1 MDKKK
6 ANTNVK
12 TTMDFFKQK
21 RAKENK
27 NKAISKLESDIS
39 AKASVTTKSE
49 LSSTNQGIYKQDISE
64 LDLYLKNMK
73 DLLTNFSE
81 TRQNQLLYNKD
92 FDKRINTIKENIE
105 KDTKDSMATNRMN
118 SLNINYLLKE
128 YKCNDKET
136 LLSDIAYE
144 NLTLK
149 LIFEKLDDLFFL
161 INLRLL
167 DFESKFSKNYKK
179 SSSQIMNIKYF
190 CKEISNN
197 DNLKLDS
204 TNLKY
209 QQSFNMEEM
218 EGLDKGLLPLSHAN
232 TKNIEDKDKMKES
245 MGKTITETQKT
256 KSNMGTTKRS
266 MDGPSINYE
275 LKEIP
280 VDIVSDISTKINEM
294 KKFGDFLNFDY
305 DQDDFFRDI
314 FERIRELFYVYNKN
328 MFDPIVDLINTKFQ
342 VKSDLSNKVKIV
354 LKNEVNDCYENVM
367 LMRKILEDNHEE
379 NKAKI
384 NELNNDKK
392 VLENKYKELEVKFN
406 KQKKTLDEIGNR
418 DYSNYYK
425 EMKES
430 NDTYLKEFEKLEKKR
445 NEKLREQYESELAK
459 NKDLKK
465 EVKDCK
471 SEIFALKM
479 KLDNLSS
486 IKDKSGDDYVQAL
499 QEQFEDAAQSFR
511 DEISSAIDEYNQK
524 NGELQRKCNELENE
538 NKHLKGI
545 QAAIIK
551 KFDKM
556 ESLFGK

>member
-6 ANTNVK
+6 ANSNVK

-27 NKAISKLESDIS
+27 DKVISKLESDIS
-39 AKASVTTKSE
+39 AKASVTTKSDF
-49 LSSTNQGIYKQDISE
+49 SATNQSIFKQDITE
-64 LDLYLKNMK
+64 LDSYLKNMK

-81 TRQNQLLYNKD
+81 TRKNKSLYDKD

-105 KDTKDSMATNRMN
+105 KDTKESMATNRMN

-149 LIFEKLDDLFFL
+149 LILEKLDDLFFL

-179 SSSQIMNIKYF
+179 SLSQIMNIKYL
-190 CKEISNN
+190 CKEISSNE
-197 DNLKLDS
+197 NLKLDLN
-204 TNLKY
+204 NLKY
-209 QQSFNMEEM
+209 QQSFNMEDM

-245 MGKTITETQKT
+245 MGKTITETQNT

-275 LKEIP
+275 LKDIP

-314 FERIRELFYVYNKN
+314 FEKIRELFYVYNKN
-328 MFDPIVDLINTKFQ
+328 VFDPIVDLINTKFQ

-379 NKAKI
+379 NKSKI

-392 VLENKYKELEVKFN
+392 ILENKYKELETKFN
-406 KQKKTLDEIGNR
+406 KQKKSLDEIGNR

-425 EMKES
+425 QMKES
-430 NDTYLKEFEKLEKKR
+430 NDAYLKEFEKLEKKR
-445 NEKLREQYESELAK
+445 NDKLHEQYENELAK

-465 EVKDCK
+465 EVKECR
-471 SEIFALKM
+471 SEIFTLKM
-479 KLDNLSS
+479 KLDNLTS
-486 IKDKSGDDYVQAL
+486 IKDKSGDDYVKAL
-499 QEQFEDAAQSFR
+499 QEQFEDAAQSFQ
-511 DEISSAIDEYNQK
+511 DEISSTIDEYNQK
-524 NGELQRKCNELENE
+524 NGELQRKCTELENE

>member
-6 ANTNVK
+6 ANTDVK
-12 TTMDFFKQK
+12 ATMDYFKQK
-21 RAKENK
+21 RSKENK
-27 NKAISKLESDIS
+27 GKQISKLESDIS
-39 AKASVTTKSE
+39 AKASVTTKSDFCA
-49 LSSTNQGIYKQDISE
+49 TNQTIFKQDITE
-64 LDLYLKNMK
+64 LDSYLKNMK

-81 TRQNQLLYNKD
+81 TRKNQSLYDKD

-105 KDTKDSMATNRMN
+105 KDTKESMATNRMN
-118 SLNINYLLKE
+118 SLNINFLLKE

-136 LLSDIAYE
+136 LLSDIAFE

-149 LIFEKLDDLFFL
+149 LILEKLDDLFFL

-179 SSSQIMNIKYF
+179 SLSQIMNIKYL
-190 CKEISNN
+190 CKEISSNE
-197 DNLKLDS
+197 NLKLES
-204 TNLKY
+204 NNAKY
-209 QQSFNMEEM
+209 QQTFNMEEM

-232 TKNIEDKDKMKES
+232 TKNMKES

-256 KSNMGTTKRS
+256 TSNMGTTKRS

-314 FERIRELFYVYNKN
+314 FEKIRELFYVYNKN
-328 MFDPIVDLINTKFQ
+328 VFDPIVDLINTKFQ

-379 NKAKI
+379 NKSKI

-392 VLENKYKELEVKFN
+392 VLENKYKDLEVKFN
-406 KQKKTLDEIGNR
+406 KQKKLLDDIGNR

-425 EMKES
+425 QMKES
-430 NDTYLKEFEKLEKKR
+430 NDAYLKEFEKLEKKR
-445 NEKLREQYESELAK
+445 NEKLHEQYENELTK
-459 NKDLKK
+459 NRDLKK
-465 EVKDCK
+465 EVKECR

-479 KLDNLSS
+479 KLDNLSY
-486 IKDKSGDDYVQAL
+486 IKDKSGDDYVNAL

-511 DEISSAIDEYNQK
+511 DEISSTIDEYNQK

>member
-167 DFESKFSKNYKK
+167 DFESKFSKSYKK

-197 DNLKLDS
+197 DNLKLDAS
-204 TNLKY
+204 NLKY

-218 EGLDKGLLPLSHAN
+218 EGLDKGLLPLSYAN
-232 TKNIEDKDKMKES
+232 TKNIEDKDKMNES

-280 VDIVSDISTKINEM
+280 VDVVSDISTKINEM

>member
-12 TTMDFFKQK
+12 ATMDYFKQK
-21 RAKENK
+21 RSKENK
-27 NKAISKLESDIS
+27 GKQISKLESDIS
-39 AKASVTTKSE
+39 AKASVTTKSDFCA
-49 LSSTNQGIYKQDISE
+49 TNQTIFKQDITE
-64 LDLYLKNMK
+64 LDSYLKNMK

-81 TRQNQLLYNKD
+81 TRKNQSLYDKD

-105 KDTKDSMATNRMN
+105 KDTKESMATNRMN

-136 LLSDIAYE
+136 LLSDIAFE

-149 LIFEKLDDLFFL
+149 LILEKLDDLFFL

-179 SSSQIMNIKYF
+179 SLSQIMNIKYL
-190 CKEISNN
+190 CKEISSNE
-197 DNLKLDS
+197 NLKLES
-204 TNLKY
+204 NNAKY
-209 QQSFNMEEM
+209 QQTFNMEEM

-232 TKNIEDKDKMKES
+232 TKNMKES

-256 KSNMGTTKRS
+256 TSNMGTTKRS

-314 FERIRELFYVYNKN
+314 FEKIRELFYVYNKN
-328 MFDPIVDLINTKFQ
+328 VFDPIVDLINTKFQ

-379 NKAKI
+379 NKSKI

-392 VLENKYKELEVKFN
+392 VLENKYKDLEVKFN
-406 KQKKTLDEIGNR
+406 KQKKLLDDIGNR

-425 EMKES
+425 QMKES
-430 NDTYLKEFEKLEKKR
+430 NDAYLKEFEKLEKKR
-445 NEKLREQYESELAK
+445 NEKLHEQYENELTK
-459 NKDLKK
+459 NRDLKK
-465 EVKDCK
+465 EVKECR

-486 IKDKSGDDYVQAL
+486 IKDKSGDDYVKAL
-499 QEQFEDAAQSFR
+499 QEQFEDAAQSFQ
-511 DEISSAIDEYNQK
+511 DEISSTIDEYNQK

>member
-6 ANTNVK
+6 ANSNVK

-27 NKAISKLESDIS
+27 DKVISKLESDIS
-39 AKASVTTKSE
+39 AKASVTTKSDF
-49 LSSTNQGIYKQDISE
+49 SATNQSIFKQDITE
-64 LDLYLKNMK
+64 LDSYLKNMK

-81 TRQNQLLYNKD
+81 TRKNKSLYDKD
-92 FDKRINTIKENIE
+92 FDKRINTIKENIK
-105 KDTKDSMATNRMN
+105 KDTKESMATNRMN

-149 LIFEKLDDLFFL
+149 LILEKLDDLFFL

-179 SSSQIMNIKYF
+179 SLSQIMNIKYL
-190 CKEISNN
+190 CKEISSNE
-197 DNLKLDS
+197 NLKLDLN
-204 TNLKY
+204 NLKY
-209 QQSFNMEEM
+209 QQSFNMEDM

-245 MGKTITETQKT
+245 MGKTITETQNT

-275 LKEIP
+275 LKDIP

-314 FERIRELFYVYNKN
+314 FEKIRELFYVYNKN
-328 MFDPIVDLINTKFQ
+328 VFDPIVDLINTKFQ

-379 NKAKI
+379 NKSKI

-392 VLENKYKELEVKFN
+392 ILENKYKELETKFN
-406 KQKKTLDEIGNR
+406 KQKKSLDEIGNR

-425 EMKES
+425 QMKES
-430 NDTYLKEFEKLEKKR
+430 NDAYLKEFEKLEKKR
-445 NEKLREQYESELAK
+445 NDKLHEQYENELAK

-465 EVKDCK
+465 EVKECR
-471 SEIFALKM
+471 SEIFTLKM
-479 KLDNLSS
+479 KLDNLTS
-486 IKDKSGDDYVQAL
+486 IKDKSGDDYVKAL
-499 QEQFEDAAQSFR
+499 QEQFEDAAQSFQ
-511 DEISSAIDEYNQK
+511 DEISSTIDEYNQK
-524 NGELQRKCNELENE
+524 NGELQRKCTELENE

>member
-1 MDKKK
+1 
-6 ANTNVK
+6 
-12 TTMDFFKQK
+12 
-21 RAKENK
+21 
-27 NKAISKLESDIS
+27 
-39 AKASVTTKSE
+39 
-49 LSSTNQGIYKQDISE
+49 
-64 LDLYLKNMK
+64 
-73 DLLTNFSE
+73 
-81 TRQNQLLYNKD
+81 
-92 FDKRINTIKENIE
+92 
-105 KDTKDSMATNRMN
+105 
-118 SLNINYLLKE
+118 
-128 YKCNDKET
+128 
-136 LLSDIAYE
+136 
-144 NLTLK
+144 
-149 LIFEKLDDLFFL
+149 
-161 INLRLL
+161 
-167 DFESKFSKNYKK
+167 
-179 SSSQIMNIKYF
+179 
-190 CKEISNN
+190 
-197 DNLKLDS
+197 
-204 TNLKY
+204 
-209 QQSFNMEEM
+209 MEEM

-232 TKNIEDKDKMKES
+232 TKNMKES

-256 KSNMGTTKRS
+256 TSNMGTTKRS

-314 FERIRELFYVYNKN
+314 FEKIRELFYVYNKN
-328 MFDPIVDLINTKFQ
+328 VFDPIVDLINTKFQ

-379 NKAKI
+379 NKSKI

-406 KQKKTLDEIGNR
+406 KQKKLLDDIGNR

-425 EMKES
+425 QMKES
-430 NDTYLKEFEKLEKKR
+430 NDAYLKEFEKIEKKR
-445 NEKLREQYESELAK
+445 NEKLHEQYENELTK
-459 NKDLKK
+459 NRDLKK
-465 EVKDCK
+465 EVKECR

-486 IKDKSGDDYVQAL
+486 IKDKSGDDYVKAL
-499 QEQFEDAAQSFR
+499 QEQFEDAAQSFQ
-511 DEISSAIDEYNQK
+511 DEISSTIDEYNQK

>member
-6 ANTNVK
+6 ANSNVK

-27 NKAISKLESDIS
+27 GKQISKLESDIS
-39 AKASVTTKSE
+39 AKASVTTKSDFCA
-49 LSSTNQGIYKQDISE
+49 TNQTIFKQDITE
-64 LDLYLKNMK
+64 LDSYLKNMK

-81 TRQNQLLYNKD
+81 TRKNQSLYDKD

-105 KDTKDSMATNRMN
+105 KDTKESMATNRMN

-136 LLSDIAYE
+136 LLSDIAFE

-149 LIFEKLDDLFFL
+149 LILEKLDDLFFL

-179 SSSQIMNIKYF
+179 SLSQIMNIKYL
-190 CKEISNN
+190 CKEISSNE
-197 DNLKLDS
+197 NLKLES
-204 TNLKY
+204 NNAKY
-209 QQSFNMEEM
+209 QQTFNMEEM

-232 TKNIEDKDKMKES
+232 TKNMKES

-256 KSNMGTTKRS
+256 TSNMGTTKRS

-314 FERIRELFYVYNKN
+314 FEKIRELFYVYNKN
-328 MFDPIVDLINTKFQ
+328 VFDPIVDLINTKFQ

-379 NKAKI
+379 NKSKI

-392 VLENKYKELEVKFN
+392 ILDNKYKELEVKFN
-406 KQKKTLDEIGNR
+406 KQKKLLDEIGNR

-430 NDTYLKEFEKLEKKR
+430 NNAYLKEFEKLEKKR
-445 NEKLREQYESELAK
+445 NEKLHEQYENELAK

-465 EVKDCK
+465 EVKECR
-471 SEIFALKM
+471 SEIFALKT
-479 KLDNLSS
+479 KLDNLSY
-486 IKDKSGDDYVQAL
+486 IKDKSGDDYVKAL
-499 QEQFEDAAQSFR
+499 QEQFEDAAQSFQ
-511 DEISSAIDEYNQK
+511 DEISSTIDEYNQK

-545 QAAIIK
+545 QVAIIK

>member
-6 ANTNVK
+6 ANSNVK

-27 NKAISKLESDIS
+27 DKVISKLESDIS
-39 AKASVTTKSE
+39 AKASVTTKSDF
-49 LSSTNQGIYKQDISE
+49 SATNQSIFKQDITE
-64 LDLYLKNMK
+64 LDSYLKNMK

-81 TRQNQLLYNKD
+81 TRKNKSLYDKD

-105 KDTKDSMATNRMN
+105 KDTKESMATNRMN

-149 LIFEKLDDLFFL
+149 LILEKLDDLFFL

-179 SSSQIMNIKYF
+179 SLSQIMNIKYL
-190 CKEISNN
+190 CKEISSNE
-197 DNLKLDS
+197 NLKLDLN
-204 TNLKY
+204 NLKY
-209 QQSFNMEEM
+209 QQSFNMEDM

-245 MGKTITETQKT
+245 MGKTITETQNT

-275 LKEIP
+275 LKDIP

-314 FERIRELFYVYNKN
+314 FEKIRELFYVYNKN
-328 MFDPIVDLINTKFQ
+328 VFDPIVDLINTKFQ

-379 NKAKI
+379 NKSKI

-392 VLENKYKELEVKFN
+392 ILENKYKELETKFN
-406 KQKKTLDEIGNR
+406 KQKKSLDEIGNR

-425 EMKES
+425 QMKES
-430 NDTYLKEFEKLEKKR
+430 NDAYLKEFEKLEKKR
-445 NEKLREQYESELAK
+445 NDKLHEQYENELAK

-465 EVKDCK
+465 EVKECR
-471 SEIFALKM
+471 SEIFTLKM
-479 KLDNLSS
+479 KLDNLTS
-486 IKDKSGDDYVQAL
+486 IKDKSGDDYVKAH
-499 QEQFEDAAQSFR
+499 QEQFEDAAQSFQ
-511 DEISSAIDEYNQK
+511 DEISSTIDEYNQK
-524 NGELQRKCNELENE
+524 NGELQRKCTELENE

>member
-1 MDKKK
+1 MDY
-6 ANTNVK
+6 
-12 TTMDFFKQK
+12 FKQK
-21 RAKENK
+21 RSKENK
-27 NKAISKLESDIS
+27 GKQISKLESDIS
-39 AKASVTTKSE
+39 AKASVTTKSDI
-49 LSSTNQGIYKQDISE
+49 SGTNQSIFKQDITEIDS
-64 LDLYLKNMK
+64 YLKNMK

-81 TRQNQLLYNKD
+81 TRKNQSLYDKD

-105 KDTKDSMATNRMN
+105 KDTKESMATNRMN
-118 SLNINYLLKE
+118 SLNINFLLKE

-136 LLSDIAYE
+136 LLSDIAFE

-149 LIFEKLDDLFFL
+149 LILEKLDDLFFL

-179 SSSQIMNIKYF
+179 SLSQIMNIKYL
-190 CKEISNN
+190 CKEISSNE
-197 DNLKLDS
+197 NLKLES
-204 TNLKY
+204 NNAKY
-209 QQSFNMEEM
+209 QQTFNMEEM

-232 TKNIEDKDKMKES
+232 TKNMKES

-256 KSNMGTTKRS
+256 TSNMGTTKRS

-314 FERIRELFYVYNKN
+314 FEKIRELFYVYNKN
-328 MFDPIVDLINTKFQ
+328 VFDPIVDLINTKFQ

-379 NKAKI
+379 NKSKI

-392 VLENKYKELEVKFN
+392 VLENKYKDLEVKFN
-406 KQKKTLDEIGNR
+406 KQKKLLDDIGNR

-425 EMKES
+425 QMKES
-430 NDTYLKEFEKLEKKR
+430 NDAYLKEFEKLEKKR
-445 NEKLREQYESELAK
+445 NEKLHEQYENELTK
-459 NKDLKK
+459 NRDLKK
-465 EVKDCK
+465 EVKECR

-479 KLDNLSS
+479 KLDNLSY
-486 IKDKSGDDYVQAL
+486 IKDKSGDDYVKAL
-499 QEQFEDAAQSFR
+499 QEQFEDAAQSFQ
-511 DEISSAIDEYNQK
+511 DEISSTIDEYNQK

>member
-6 ANTNVK
+6 ANSNVK

-27 NKAISKLESDIS
+27 DKVISKLESDIS
-39 AKASVTTKSE
+39 AKASVTTKSDF
-49 LSSTNQGIYKQDISE
+49 SATNQSIFKQDITE
-64 LDLYLKNMK
+64 LDSYLKNMK

-81 TRQNQLLYNKD
+81 TRKNKSLYDKD
-92 FDKRINTIKENIE
+92 FDKRINTIKENIK
-105 KDTKDSMATNRMN
+105 KDTKESMATNRMN

-149 LIFEKLDDLFFL
+149 LILEKLDDLFFL

-179 SSSQIMNIKYF
+179 SLSQIMNIKYL
-190 CKEISNN
+190 CKEISSNE
-197 DNLKLDS
+197 NLKLDLN
-204 TNLKY
+204 NLKY
-209 QQSFNMEEM
+209 QQSFNMEDM

-245 MGKTITETQKT
+245 MGKTITETQNT

-275 LKEIP
+275 LKDIP
-280 VDIVSDISTKINEM
+280 VYIVSDISTKINEM

-314 FERIRELFYVYNKN
+314 FEKIRELFYVYNKN
-328 MFDPIVDLINTKFQ
+328 VFDPIVDLINTKFQ

-379 NKAKI
+379 NKSKI

-392 VLENKYKELEVKFN
+392 ILENKYKELETKFN
-406 KQKKTLDEIGNR
+406 KQKKSLDEIGNR

-425 EMKES
+425 QMKES
-430 NDTYLKEFEKLEKKR
+430 NDAYLKEFEKLEKKR
-445 NEKLREQYESELAK
+445 NDKLHEQYENELAK

-465 EVKDCK
+465 EVKECR
-471 SEIFALKM
+471 SEIFTLKM
-479 KLDNLSS
+479 KLDNLTS
-486 IKDKSGDDYVQAL
+486 IKDKSGDDYVKAL
-499 QEQFEDAAQSFR
+499 QEQFEDAAQSFQ
-511 DEISSAIDEYNQK
+511 DEISSTIDEYNQK
-524 NGELQRKCNELENE
+524 NGELQRKCTELENE

>member
-6 ANTNVK
+6 ANSNVK

-27 NKAISKLESDIS
+27 GKQISKLESDIS
-39 AKASVTTKSE
+39 AKASVTTKSDFCA
-49 LSSTNQGIYKQDISE
+49 TNQTIFKQDITE
-64 LDLYLKNMK
+64 LDSYLKNMK

-81 TRQNQLLYNKD
+81 TRKNQSLYDKD

-105 KDTKDSMATNRMN
+105 KDTKESMATNRMN
-118 SLNINYLLKE
+118 SLNINFLLKE

-136 LLSDIAYE
+136 LLSDIAFE

-149 LIFEKLDDLFFL
+149 LILEKLDDLFFL

-179 SSSQIMNIKYF
+179 SLSQIMNIKYL
-190 CKEISNN
+190 CKEISSNE
-197 DNLKLDS
+197 NLKLES
-204 TNLKY
+204 NNAKY
-209 QQSFNMEEM
+209 QQTFNMEEM
-218 EGLDKGLLPLSHAN
+218 EGLDKGLLPLSHSN
-232 TKNIEDKDKMKES
+232 TKNMKES

-256 KSNMGTTKRS
+256 TSNMGTTKRS

-314 FERIRELFYVYNKN
+314 FEKIRELFYVYNKN
-328 MFDPIVDLINTKFQ
+328 VFDPIVDLINTKFQ

-379 NKAKI
+379 NKSKI

-392 VLENKYKELEVKFN
+392 VLENKYKDLEVKFN
-406 KQKKTLDEIGNR
+406 KQKKLLDDIGNR

-425 EMKES
+425 QMKES
-430 NDTYLKEFEKLEKKR
+430 NDAYLKEFEKLEKKR
-445 NEKLREQYESELAK
+445 NEKLHEQYENELTK
-459 NKDLKK
+459 NRDLKK
-465 EVKDCK
+465 EVKECR

-486 IKDKSGDDYVQAL
+486 IKDKSGDDYVKAL
-499 QEQFEDAAQSFR
+499 QEQFEDAAQSFQ
-511 DEISSAIDEYNQK
+511 DEISSTIDEYNQK

>member
-167 DFESKFSKNYKK
+167 DFESKFSKSYKK

-204 TNLKY
+204 SNLKY

-479 KLDNLSS
+479 KLDNLNS

>member
-6 ANTNVK
+6 ANSNVK

-27 NKAISKLESDIS
+27 DKVISKLESDIS
-39 AKASVTTKSE
+39 AKASVTTKSDF
-49 LSSTNQGIYKQDISE
+49 SATNQSIFKQDITE
-64 LDLYLKNMK
+64 LDSYLKNMK

-81 TRQNQLLYNKD
+81 TRKNKSLYEKD

-105 KDTKDSMATNRMN
+105 KDTKESMATNRMN

-149 LIFEKLDDLFFL
+149 LILEKLDDLFFL

-179 SSSQIMNIKYF
+179 SLSQIMNIKYL
-190 CKEISNN
+190 CKEISSNE
-197 DNLKLDS
+197 NLKLDLN
-204 TNLKY
+204 NLKY
-209 QQSFNMEEM
+209 QQSFNMEDM

-245 MGKTITETQKT
+245 MGKTITETQNT

-275 LKEIP
+275 LKDIP

-314 FERIRELFYVYNKN
+314 FEKIRELFYVYNKN
-328 MFDPIVDLINTKFQ
+328 VFDPIVDLINTKFQ

-379 NKAKI
+379 NKSKI

-392 VLENKYKELEVKFN
+392 ILENKYKELETKFN
-406 KQKKTLDEIGNR
+406 KQKKSLDEIGNR

-425 EMKES
+425 QMKES
-430 NDTYLKEFEKLEKKR
+430 NDAYLKEFEKLEKKR
-445 NEKLREQYESELAK
+445 NDKLHEQYENELAK

-465 EVKDCK
+465 EVKECR
-471 SEIFALKM
+471 SEIFTLKM
-479 KLDNLSS
+479 KLDNLTS
-486 IKDKSGDDYVQAL
+486 IKDKSGDDYVKAL
-499 QEQFEDAAQSFR
+499 QEQFEDAAQSFQ
-511 DEISSAIDEYNQK
+511 DEISSTIDEYNQK
-524 NGELQRKCNELENE
+524 NGELQRKCTELENE

>member
-12 TTMDFFKQK
+12 ATMDYFKQK
-21 RAKENK
+21 RSKENK
-27 NKAISKLESDIS
+27 GKQISKLESDIS
-39 AKASVTTKSE
+39 AKASVTTKSDFCA
-49 LSSTNQGIYKQDISE
+49 TNQTIFKQDITE
-64 LDLYLKNMK
+64 LDSYLKNMK

-81 TRQNQLLYNKD
+81 TRKNQSLYDKD

-105 KDTKDSMATNRMN
+105 KDTKESMATNRMN

-136 LLSDIAYE
+136 LLSDIAFE

-149 LIFEKLDDLFFL
+149 LILEKLDDLFFL

-167 DFESKFSKNYKK
+167 DYESKFSKNYKK
-179 SSSQIMNIKYF
+179 GLSQIMNIKYL
-190 CKEISNN
+190 CKEISSNE
-197 DNLKLDS
+197 NLKLDS
-204 TNLKY
+204 NNAKF

-232 TKNIEDKDKMKES
+232 TKNIEGKDSMKES

-314 FERIRELFYVYNKN
+314 FEKIRELFYVYNKN
-328 MFDPIVDLINTKFQ
+328 IFDPIVDLINTKFQ

-379 NKAKI
+379 NKSKI

-392 VLENKYKELEVKFN
+392 ILDNKYKELEVKFN
-406 KQKKTLDEIGNR
+406 KQKKLLDEIGNR

-425 EMKES
+425 EMKQS
-430 NDTYLKEFEKLEKKR
+430 NDAYLKEFEKLEKKR
-445 NEKLREQYESELAK
+445 NEKLHEQYENELAK

-465 EVKDCK
+465 EVKECR

-479 KLDNLSS
+479 KLDNLSY
-486 IKDKSGDDYVQAL
+486 IKDKSGDDYVKAL

-511 DEISSAIDEYNQK
+511 DEISSTIDEYNQK

>member
-6 ANTNVK
+6 ANSNVK

-27 NKAISKLESDIS
+27 GKQISKLESDIS
-39 AKASVTTKSE
+39 AKASVTTKSDFCA
-49 LSSTNQGIYKQDISE
+49 TNQTIFKQDITE
-64 LDLYLKNMK
+64 LDSYLKNMK

-81 TRQNQLLYNKD
+81 TRKNQSLYDKD

-105 KDTKDSMATNRMN
+105 KDTKESMATNRMN
-118 SLNINYLLKE
+118 SLNINFLLKE

-136 LLSDIAYE
+136 LLSDIAFE

-149 LIFEKLDDLFFL
+149 LILEKLDDLFFL

-179 SSSQIMNIKYF
+179 SLSQIMNIKYL
-190 CKEISNN
+190 CKEISSNE
-197 DNLKLDS
+197 NLKLES
-204 TNLKY
+204 NNAKY
-209 QQSFNMEEM
+209 QQTFNMEEM

-232 TKNIEDKDKMKES
+232 TKNMKES

-256 KSNMGTTKRS
+256 TSNMGTTKRS

-314 FERIRELFYVYNKN
+314 FEKIRELFYVYNKN
-328 MFDPIVDLINTKFQ
+328 VFDPIVDLINTKFQ

-379 NKAKI
+379 NKSKI

-392 VLENKYKELEVKFN
+392 VLENKYKDLEVKFN
-406 KQKKTLDEIGNR
+406 KQKKLLDDIGNR

-425 EMKES
+425 QMKES
-430 NDTYLKEFEKLEKKR
+430 NDAYLKEFEKIEKKR
-445 NEKLREQYESELAK
+445 NEKLHEQYENELTK
-459 NKDLKK
+459 NRDLKK
-465 EVKDCK
+465 EVKECR

-486 IKDKSGDDYVQAL
+486 IKDKSGDDYVNAL

-511 DEISSAIDEYNQK
+511 DEISSTIDEYNQK

>member
-167 DFESKFSKNYKK
+167 DFESKFSKSYKK

-197 DNLKLDS
+197 DNLKLDAS
-204 TNLKY
+204 NLKY

-218 EGLDKGLLPLSHAN
+218 EGLDKGLLPLSHSN

-479 KLDNLSS
+479 KLDNLNS

>member
-6 ANTNVK
+6 ANSNVK

-27 NKAISKLESDIS
+27 GKQISKLESDIS
-39 AKASVTTKSE
+39 AKASVTTKSDF
-49 LSSTNQGIYKQDISE
+49 SATNQSIFKQDITEIDS
-64 LDLYLKNMK
+64 YLKNMK

-81 TRQNQLLYNKD
+81 TRKNQSLYDKD

-105 KDTKDSMATNRMN
+105 KDTKESMATNRMN
-118 SLNINYLLKE
+118 SLNINFLLKE

-136 LLSDIAYE
+136 LLSDIAFE

-149 LIFEKLDDLFFL
+149 LILEKLDDLFFL

-179 SSSQIMNIKYF
+179 SLSQIMNIKYL
-190 CKEISNN
+190 CKEISSNE
-197 DNLKLDS
+197 NLKLES
-204 TNLKY
+204 NNAKY
-209 QQSFNMEEM
+209 QQTFNMEEM

-232 TKNIEDKDKMKES
+232 TKNMKES

-256 KSNMGTTKRS
+256 TSNMGTTKRS

-314 FERIRELFYVYNKN
+314 FEKIRELFYVYNKN
-328 MFDPIVDLINTKFQ
+328 VFDPIVDLINTKFQ

-379 NKAKI
+379 NKSKI

-392 VLENKYKELEVKFN
+392 VLENKYKDLEVKFN
-406 KQKKTLDEIGNR
+406 KQKKLLDDIGNR

-425 EMKES
+425 QMKES
-430 NDTYLKEFEKLEKKR
+430 NDAYLKEFEKLERKR
-445 NEKLREQYESELAK
+445 NEKLHEQYENELTK
-459 NKDLKK
+459 NRDLKK
-465 EVKDCK
+465 EVKECR

-486 IKDKSGDDYVQAL
+486 IKDKSGDDYVKAL
-499 QEQFEDAAQSFR
+499 QEQFEDAAQSFQ
-511 DEISSAIDEYNQK
+511 DEISSTIDEYNQK

>member
-6 ANTNVK
+6 ANSNVK
-12 TTMDFFKQK
+12 QTMDFFKQK
-21 RAKENK
+21 RAKDNK
-27 NKAISKLESDIS
+27 DKQISKLESDIS
-39 AKASVTTKSE
+39 AKASATTKSDF
-49 LSSTNQGIYKQDISE
+49 SATNQTIYKQDITE
-64 LDLYLKNMK
+64 LDSYLKNMK
-73 DLLTNFSE
+73 DLLTNFTE
-81 TRQNQLLYNKD
+81 TRKNQSLYDKD

-105 KDTKDSMATNRMN
+105 KDTKESMATNRMN

-136 LLSDIAYE
+136 LLSDIAFE

-149 LIFEKLDDLFFL
+149 LILEKLDDLFFL

-179 SSSQIMNIKYF
+179 SLSQIMNIKYL
-190 CKEISNN
+190 CKEISSNE
-197 DNLKLDS
+197 NLKLES
-204 TNLKY
+204 NNAKY
-209 QQSFNMEEM
+209 QQTFNMEEM

-232 TKNIEDKDKMKES
+232 TKNMKES

-256 KSNMGTTKRS
+256 TSNMGTTKRS

-314 FERIRELFYVYNKN
+314 FEKIRELFYVYNKN
-328 MFDPIVDLINTKFQ
+328 VFDPIVDLINTKFQ

-379 NKAKI
+379 NKSKI

-392 VLENKYKELEVKFN
+392 VLENKYKDLEVKFN
-406 KQKKTLDEIGNR
+406 KQKKLLDDIGNR

-425 EMKES
+425 QMKES
-430 NDTYLKEFEKLEKKR
+430 NDAYLKEFEKLEKKR
-445 NEKLREQYESELAK
+445 NEKLHEQYENELTK
-459 NKDLKK
+459 NRDLKK
-465 EVKDCK
+465 EVKECR

-486 IKDKSGDDYVQAL
+486 IKDKSGDDYVKAL
-499 QEQFEDAAQSFR
+499 QEQFEDAAQSFQ
-511 DEISSAIDEYNQK
+511 DEISSTIDEYNQK

>member
-1 MDKKK
+1 
-6 ANTNVK
+6 
-12 TTMDFFKQK
+12 MDFFKQK

-27 NKAISKLESDIS
+27 GKQISKLESDIS
-39 AKASVTTKSE
+39 AKASVTTKSDFCA
-49 LSSTNQGIYKQDISE
+49 TNQTIFKQDITE
-64 LDLYLKNMK
+64 LDSYLKNMK

-81 TRQNQLLYNKD
+81 TRKNQSLYDKD

-105 KDTKDSMATNRMN
+105 KDTKESMATNRMN
-118 SLNINYLLKE
+118 SLNINFLLKE

-149 LIFEKLDDLFFL
+149 LILEKLDDLFFL

-179 SSSQIMNIKYF
+179 SLSQIMNIKYL
-190 CKEISNN
+190 CKEISSNE
-197 DNLKLDS
+197 NLKLES
-204 TNLKY
+204 NNAKY
-209 QQSFNMEEM
+209 QQTFNMEEM

-232 TKNIEDKDKMKES
+232 TKNMKES

-256 KSNMGTTKRS
+256 TSNMGTTKRS

-314 FERIRELFYVYNKN
+314 FEKIRELFYVYNKN
-328 MFDPIVDLINTKFQ
+328 VFDPIVDLINTKFQ

-379 NKAKI
+379 NKSKI

-406 KQKKTLDEIGNR
+406 KQKKLLDDIGNR

-425 EMKES
+425 QMKES
-430 NDTYLKEFEKLEKKR
+430 NDAYLKEFEKLEKKR
-445 NEKLREQYESELAK
+445 NEKLHEQYENELTK
-459 NKDLKK
+459 NRDLKK
-465 EVKDCK
+465 EVKECR

-486 IKDKSGDDYVQAL
+486 IKDKSGDDYVKAL
-499 QEQFEDAAQSFR
+499 QEQFEDAAQSFQ
-511 DEISSAIDEYNQK
+511 DEISSTIDEYNQK

>member
-12 TTMDFFKQK
+12 ATMDYFKQK
-21 RAKENK
+21 RSKENK
-27 NKAISKLESDIS
+27 GKQISKLESDIS
-39 AKASVTTKSE
+39 AKASVTTKSD
-49 LSSTNQGIYKQDISE
+49 LSATNQSIFKQDITE
-64 LDLYLKNMK
+64 LDSYLKNMK
-73 DLLTNFSE
+73 DLLTKFSE
-81 TRQNQLLYNKD
+81 TRKNQSLYDKD

-105 KDTKDSMATNRMN
+105 KDTKESMATNRMN

-136 LLSDIAYE
+136 LLSDIAFE

-149 LIFEKLDDLFFL
+149 LILEKLDDLFFL

-167 DFESKFSKNYKK
+167 DYESKFSKNYKK
-179 SSSQIMNIKYF
+179 GLSQIMNIKYL
-190 CKEISNN
+190 CKEISSNE
-197 DNLKLDS
+197 NLKLDS
-204 TNLKY
+204 NNAKY

-218 EGLDKGLLPLSHAN
+218 EGLEKGLLPLSHAN
-232 TKNIEDKDKMKES
+232 TKNIEGKDTMKES

-314 FERIRELFYVYNKN
+314 FEKIRELFYVYNKN
-328 MFDPIVDLINTKFQ
+328 VFDPIVDLINTKFQ

-379 NKAKI
+379 NKSKI

-392 VLENKYKELEVKFN
+392 ILDNKYKELEVKFN
-406 KQKKTLDEIGNR
+406 KQKKLLDEIGNR

-425 EMKES
+425 EMKQS
-430 NDTYLKEFEKLEKKR
+430 NETYLKEFEKLEKKR
-445 NEKLREQYESELAK
+445 NEKLHEQYESELAK

-465 EVKDCK
+465 EVKECR
-471 SEIFALKM
+471 SEIFALKK
-479 KLDNLSS
+479 KLDNLSY
-486 IKDKSGDDYVQAL
+486 IKDKSGDDYVNAL

-511 DEISSAIDEYNQK
+511 DEISSTIDEYNQK

>member
-204 TNLKY
+204 SNLKY

-479 KLDNLSS
+479 KLDNLNS

>member
-6 ANTNVK
+6 ANSNVK

-27 NKAISKLESDIS
+27 DKVISKLESDIS
-39 AKASVTTKSE
+39 AKASVTTKSDF
-49 LSSTNQGIYKQDISE
+49 SATNQSIFKQDITE
-64 LDLYLKNMK
+64 LDSYLKNMK

-81 TRQNQLLYNKD
+81 TRKNKSLYDKD

-105 KDTKDSMATNRMN
+105 KDTKESMATNRMN

-149 LIFEKLDDLFFL
+149 LILEKLDDLFFL

-179 SSSQIMNIKYF
+179 SLSQIMNIKYL
-190 CKEISNN
+190 CKEISSNE
-197 DNLKLDS
+197 NLKLDLN
-204 TNLKY
+204 NLKY
-209 QQSFNMEEM
+209 QQSFNMEDM

-245 MGKTITETQKT
+245 MGKTITETQNT

-266 MDGPSINYE
+266 MDGLSINYE
-275 LKEIP
+275 LKDIP

-314 FERIRELFYVYNKN
+314 FEKIRELFYVYNKN
-328 MFDPIVDLINTKFQ
+328 VFDPIVDLINTKFQ

-379 NKAKI
+379 NKSKI

-392 VLENKYKELEVKFN
+392 ILENKYKELETKFN
-406 KQKKTLDEIGNR
+406 KQKKSLDEIGNR

-425 EMKES
+425 QMKES
-430 NDTYLKEFEKLEKKR
+430 NDAYLKEFEKLEKKR
-445 NEKLREQYESELAK
+445 NDKLHEQYENELAK

-465 EVKDCK
+465 EVKECR
-471 SEIFALKM
+471 SEIFTLKM
-479 KLDNLSS
+479 KLDNLTS
-486 IKDKSGDDYVQAL
+486 IKDKSGDDYVKAL
-499 QEQFEDAAQSFR
+499 QEQFEDAAQSFQ
-511 DEISSAIDEYNQK
+511 DEISSTIDEYNQK
-524 NGELQRKCNELENE
+524 NGELQRKCTELENE

>member
-12 TTMDFFKQK
+12 ATMDYFKQK
-21 RAKENK
+21 RSKENK
-27 NKAISKLESDIS
+27 GKQISKLESDIS
-39 AKASVTTKSE
+39 AKASVTTKSDFCA
-49 LSSTNQGIYKQDISE
+49 TNQTIFKQDITE
-64 LDLYLKNMK
+64 LDSYLKNMK

-81 TRQNQLLYNKD
+81 TRKNQSLYDKD

-105 KDTKDSMATNRMN
+105 KDTKESMATNRMN

-136 LLSDIAYE
+136 LLSDIAFE

-149 LIFEKLDDLFFL
+149 LILEKLDDLFFL

-179 SSSQIMNIKYF
+179 SLSQIMNIKYL
-190 CKEISNN
+190 CKEISSNE
-197 DNLKLDS
+197 NLKLES
-204 TNLKY
+204 NNAKY
-209 QQSFNMEEM
+209 QQTFNMEEM

-232 TKNIEDKDKMKES
+232 TKNIEGKDNMKES

-256 KSNMGTTKRS
+256 TSNMGTTKRS

-314 FERIRELFYVYNKN
+314 FEKIRELFYVYNKN
-328 MFDPIVDLINTKFQ
+328 VFDPIVDLINTKFQ

-379 NKAKI
+379 NKSKI

-392 VLENKYKELEVKFN
+392 VLDNKYKELEVKFN
-406 KQKKTLDEIGNR
+406 KQKKLLDEIGNR

-425 EMKES
+425 EMKQS
-430 NDTYLKEFEKLEKKR
+430 NDAYLKEFEKLEKKR
-445 NEKLREQYESELAK
+445 NEKLHEQYESELAK

-465 EVKDCK
+465 EVKECR
-471 SEIFALKM
+471 SEIFALKT
-479 KLDNLSS
+479 KLDNLSY
-486 IKDKSGDDYVQAL
+486 IKDKSGDDYVKAL

-511 DEISSAIDEYNQK
+511 DEISSTIDEYNQK

>member
-167 DFESKFSKNYKK
+167 DFESKFSKSYKK

-197 DNLKLDS
+197 DNLKLDAS
-204 TNLKY
+204 NLKY

-232 TKNIEDKDKMKES
+232 TKNIEDKDKMNES

-379 NKAKI
+379 NKSKI

>member
-6 ANTNVK
+6 ANSNVK

-27 NKAISKLESDIS
+27 GKQISKLESDIS
-39 AKASVTTKSE
+39 AKASVTTKSDFCA
-49 LSSTNQGIYKQDISE
+49 TNQTIFKQDITE
-64 LDLYLKNMK
+64 LDSYLKNMK

-81 TRQNQLLYNKD
+81 TRKNQSLYDKD

-105 KDTKDSMATNRMN
+105 KDTKESMATNRMN
-118 SLNINYLLKE
+118 SLNINFLLKE

-136 LLSDIAYE
+136 LLSDIAFE

-149 LIFEKLDDLFFL
+149 LILEKLDDLFFL

-179 SSSQIMNIKYF
+179 SLSQIMNIKYL
-190 CKEISNN
+190 CKEISSNE
-197 DNLKLDS
+197 NLKLES
-204 TNLKY
+204 NNAKY
-209 QQSFNMEEM
+209 QQTFNMEEM
-218 EGLDKGLLPLSHAN
+218 EGLDKGLLPLSHSN
-232 TKNIEDKDKMKES
+232 TKNMKES

-256 KSNMGTTKRS
+256 TSNMGTTKRS

-314 FERIRELFYVYNKN
+314 FEKIRELFYVYNKN
-328 MFDPIVDLINTKFQ
+328 VFDPIVDLINTKFQ

-379 NKAKI
+379 NKSKI

-392 VLENKYKELEVKFN
+392 VLENKYKDLEVKFN
-406 KQKKTLDEIGNR
+406 KQKKLLDDIGNR

-425 EMKES
+425 QMKES
-430 NDTYLKEFEKLEKKR
+430 NDAYLKEFEKLEKKR
-445 NEKLREQYESELAK
+445 NEKLHEQYENELTK
-459 NKDLKK
+459 NRDLKK
-465 EVKDCK
+465 EVKECR

-479 KLDNLSS
+479 KLDNLSY
-486 IKDKSGDDYVQAL
+486 IKDKSGDDYVKAL
-499 QEQFEDAAQSFR
+499 QEQFEDAAQSFQ
-511 DEISSAIDEYNQK
+511 DEISSTIDEYNQK
-524 NGELQRKCNELENE
+524 NGELQRKCNELEYE

>member
-197 DNLKLDS
+197 DNLKLDAS
-204 TNLKY
+204 NLKY

-218 EGLDKGLLPLSHAN
+218 EGLDKGLLPLSHSN

>member
-6 ANTNVK
+6 ANSNVK

-27 NKAISKLESDIS
+27 GKQISKLESDIS
-39 AKASVTTKSE
+39 AKASVTTKSDFCA
-49 LSSTNQGIYKQDISE
+49 TNQTIFKQDITE
-64 LDLYLKNMK
+64 LDSYLKNMK

-81 TRQNQLLYNKD
+81 TRKNQSLYDKD

-105 KDTKDSMATNRMN
+105 KDTKESMATNRMN
-118 SLNINYLLKE
+118 SLNINFLLKE

-136 LLSDIAYE
+136 LLSDIAFE

-149 LIFEKLDDLFFL
+149 LILEKLDDLFFL

-179 SSSQIMNIKYF
+179 SLSQIMNIKYL
-190 CKEISNN
+190 CKEISSNE
-197 DNLKLDS
+197 NLKLES
-204 TNLKY
+204 NNAKY
-209 QQSFNMEEM
+209 QQTFNMEEM
-218 EGLDKGLLPLSHAN
+218 EGLDKGLLPLSHSN
-232 TKNIEDKDKMKES
+232 TKNMKES

-256 KSNMGTTKRS
+256 TSNMGTTKRS

-305 DQDDFFRDI
+305 DQDDFFKDI
-314 FERIRELFYVYNKN
+314 FEKIRELFYVYNKN
-328 MFDPIVDLINTKFQ
+328 VFDPIVDLINTKFQ

-379 NKAKI
+379 NKSKI

-392 VLENKYKELEVKFN
+392 VLENKYKDLEVKFN
-406 KQKKTLDEIGNR
+406 KQKKLLDDIGNR

-425 EMKES
+425 QMKES
-430 NDTYLKEFEKLEKKR
+430 NDAYLKEFEKLEKKR
-445 NEKLREQYESELAK
+445 NEKLHEQYENELTK
-459 NKDLKK
+459 NRDLKK
-465 EVKDCK
+465 EVKECR

-486 IKDKSGDDYVQAL
+486 IKDKSGDDYVKAL
-499 QEQFEDAAQSFR
+499 QEQFEDAAQSFQ
-511 DEISSAIDEYNQK
+511 DEISSTIDEYNQK

>member
-6 ANTNVK
+6 ANSNVK

-27 NKAISKLESDIS
+27 GKQISKLESDIS
-39 AKASVTTKSE
+39 AKASVTTKSDFCA
-49 LSSTNQGIYKQDISE
+49 TNQTIFKQDITE
-64 LDLYLKNMK
+64 LDSYLKNMK

-81 TRQNQLLYNKD
+81 TRKNQSLYDKD

-105 KDTKDSMATNRMN
+105 KDTKESMATNRMN
-118 SLNINYLLKE
+118 SLNINFLLKE

-136 LLSDIAYE
+136 LLSDIAFE

-149 LIFEKLDDLFFL
+149 LILEKLDDLFFL

-179 SSSQIMNIKYF
+179 SLSQIMNIKYL
-190 CKEISNN
+190 CKEISSNE
-197 DNLKLDS
+197 NLKLES
-204 TNLKY
+204 NNAKY
-209 QQSFNMEEM
+209 QQTFNMEEM

-232 TKNIEDKDKMKES
+232 TKNMKES

-256 KSNMGTTKRS
+256 TSNMGTTKRS

-314 FERIRELFYVYNKN
+314 FEKIRELFYVYNKN
-328 MFDPIVDLINTKFQ
+328 VFDPIVDLINTKFQ

-379 NKAKI
+379 NKSKI

-392 VLENKYKELEVKFN
+392 VLENKYKDLEVKFN
-406 KQKKTLDEIGNR
+406 KQKKLLDDIGNR

-425 EMKES
+425 QMKES
-430 NDTYLKEFEKLEKKR
+430 NDAYLKEFEKLEKKR
-445 NEKLREQYESELAK
+445 NEKLHEQYENELTK
-459 NKDLKK
+459 NRDLKK
-465 EVKDCK
+465 EVKECR

-486 IKDKSGDDYVQAL
+486 IKDKSGDDYVKAL
-499 QEQFEDAAQSFR
+499 QEQFEDAAQSFQ
-511 DEISSAIDEYNQK
+511 DEISSTIDEYNQK

>member
-12 TTMDFFKQK
+12 ATMDYFKQK
-21 RAKENK
+21 RSKENK
-27 NKAISKLESDIS
+27 GKQISKLESDIS
-39 AKASVTTKSE
+39 AKASVTTKSDFCA
-49 LSSTNQGIYKQDISE
+49 TNQTIFKQDITE
-64 LDLYLKNMK
+64 LDSYLKNMK

-81 TRQNQLLYNKD
+81 TRKNQSLYDKD

-105 KDTKDSMATNRMN
+105 KDTKESMATNRMN

-136 LLSDIAYE
+136 LLSDIAFE

-149 LIFEKLDDLFFL
+149 LILEKLDDLFFL

-179 SSSQIMNIKYF
+179 SLSQIMNIKYL
-190 CKEISNN
+190 CKEISSNE
-197 DNLKLDS
+197 NLKLES
-204 TNLKY
+204 NNAKY
-209 QQSFNMEEM
+209 QQTFNMEEM

-232 TKNIEDKDKMKES
+232 TKNMKES

-256 KSNMGTTKRS
+256 TSNMGTTKRS

-314 FERIRELFYVYNKN
+314 FEKIRELFYVYNKN
-328 MFDPIVDLINTKFQ
+328 VFDPIVDLINTKFQ

-379 NKAKI
+379 NKSKI

-392 VLENKYKELEVKFN
+392 VLENKYKDLEVKFN
-406 KQKKTLDEIGNR
+406 KQKKLLDDIGNR

-425 EMKES
+425 QMKES
-430 NDTYLKEFEKLEKKR
+430 NDAYLKEFEKKK
-445 NEKLREQYESELAK
+445 
-459 NKDLKK
+459 KK
-465 EVKDCK
+465 
-471 SEIFALKM
+471 
-479 KLDNLSS
+479 
-486 IKDKSGDDYVQAL
+486 
-499 QEQFEDAAQSFR
+499 
-511 DEISSAIDEYNQK
+511 
-524 NGELQRKCNELENE
+524 
-538 NKHLKGI
+538 
-545 QAAIIK
+545 
-551 KFDKM
+551 
-556 ESLFGK
+556 

>member
-6 ANTNVK
+6 ANSNVK

-27 NKAISKLESDIS
+27 DKVISKLESDIS
-39 AKASVTTKSE
+39 AKASVTTKSDF
-49 LSSTNQGIYKQDISE
+49 SATNQLIFKQDITE
-64 LDLYLKNMK
+64 LDSYLKNMK

-81 TRQNQLLYNKD
+81 TRKNKSLYDKD

-105 KDTKDSMATNRMN
+105 KDTKESMATNRMN

-149 LIFEKLDDLFFL
+149 LILEKLDDLFFL

-179 SSSQIMNIKYF
+179 SLSQIMNIKYL
-190 CKEISNN
+190 CKEISSNE
-197 DNLKLDS
+197 NLKLDLN
-204 TNLKY
+204 NLKY
-209 QQSFNMEEM
+209 QQSFNMEDM

-245 MGKTITETQKT
+245 MGKTITETQNT

-275 LKEIP
+275 LKDIP

-314 FERIRELFYVYNKN
+314 FEKIRELFYVYNKN
-328 MFDPIVDLINTKFQ
+328 VFDPIVDLINTKFQ

-379 NKAKI
+379 NKSKI

-392 VLENKYKELEVKFN
+392 ILENKYKELETKFN
-406 KQKKTLDEIGNR
+406 KQKKSLDEIGNR

-425 EMKES
+425 QMKES
-430 NDTYLKEFEKLEKKR
+430 NDAYLKEFEKLEKKR
-445 NEKLREQYESELAK
+445 NDKLHEQYENELAK

-465 EVKDCK
+465 EVKECR
-471 SEIFALKM
+471 SEIFTLKM
-479 KLDNLSS
+479 KLDNLTS
-486 IKDKSGDDYVQAL
+486 IKDKSGDDYVKAL
-499 QEQFEDAAQSFR
+499 QEQFEDAAQSFQ
-511 DEISSAIDEYNQK
+511 DEISSTIDEYNQK
-524 NGELQRKCNELENE
+524 NGELQRKCTELENE

>member
-6 ANTNVK
+6 ANSNVK
-12 TTMDFFKQK
+12 QTMDFFKQK

-27 NKAISKLESDIS
+27 GKQISKLESDIS
-39 AKASVTTKSE
+39 AKASVTTKSDFCA
-49 LSSTNQGIYKQDISE
+49 TNQTIFKQDITE
-64 LDLYLKNMK
+64 LDSYLKNMK

-81 TRQNQLLYNKD
+81 TRKNQSLYDKD

-105 KDTKDSMATNRMN
+105 KDTKESMATNRMN
-118 SLNINYLLKE
+118 SLNINFLLKE

-136 LLSDIAYE
+136 LLSDIAFE

-149 LIFEKLDDLFFL
+149 LILEKLDDLFFL

-179 SSSQIMNIKYF
+179 SLSQIMNIKYL
-190 CKEISNN
+190 CKEISSNE
-197 DNLKLDS
+197 NLKLES
-204 TNLKY
+204 NNAKY
-209 QQSFNMEEM
+209 QQTFNMEEM

-232 TKNIEDKDKMKES
+232 TKNMKES

-256 KSNMGTTKRS
+256 TSNMGTTKRS

-314 FERIRELFYVYNKN
+314 FEKIRELFYVYNKN
-328 MFDPIVDLINTKFQ
+328 VFDPIVDLINTKFQ

-379 NKAKI
+379 NKSKI

-392 VLENKYKELEVKFN
+392 VLENKYKDLEVKFN
-406 KQKKTLDEIGNR
+406 KQKKLLDDIGNR

-425 EMKES
+425 QMKES
-430 NDTYLKEFEKLEKKR
+430 NDAYLKEFEKLEKKR
-445 NEKLREQYESELAK
+445 NEKLHEQYENELTK
-459 NKDLKK
+459 NRDLKK
-465 EVKDCK
+465 EVKECR

-479 KLDNLSS
+479 KLDNLSY
-486 IKDKSGDDYVQAL
+486 IKDKSGDDYVKAL
-499 QEQFEDAAQSFR
+499 QEQFEDAAQSFQ
-511 DEISSAIDEYNQK
+511 DEISSTIDEYNQK

>member
-1 MDKKK
+1 
-6 ANTNVK
+6 
-12 TTMDFFKQK
+12 MDFFKQK

-27 NKAISKLESDIS
+27 DKVISKLESDIS
-39 AKASVTTKSE
+39 AKASVTTKSDF
-49 LSSTNQGIYKQDISE
+49 SATNQSIFKQDITE
-64 LDLYLKNMK
+64 LDSYLKNMK

-81 TRQNQLLYNKD
+81 TRKNKSLYDKD

-105 KDTKDSMATNRMN
+105 KDTKESMATNRMN

-149 LIFEKLDDLFFL
+149 LILEKLDDLFFL

-179 SSSQIMNIKYF
+179 SLSQIMNIKYL
-190 CKEISNN
+190 CKEISSNE
-197 DNLKLDS
+197 NLKLDLN
-204 TNLKY
+204 NLKY
-209 QQSFNMEEM
+209 QQSFNMEDM

-245 MGKTITETQKT
+245 MGKTITETQNT

-275 LKEIP
+275 LKDIP

-314 FERIRELFYVYNKN
+314 FEKIRELFYVYNKN
-328 MFDPIVDLINTKFQ
+328 VFDPIVDLINTKFQ

-379 NKAKI
+379 NKSKI

-392 VLENKYKELEVKFN
+392 ILENKYKELETKFN
-406 KQKKTLDEIGNR
+406 KQKKSLDEIGNR

-425 EMKES
+425 QMKES
-430 NDTYLKEFEKLEKKR
+430 NDAYLKEFEKLEKKR
-445 NEKLREQYESELAK
+445 NDKLHEQYENELAK

-465 EVKDCK
+465 EVKECR
-471 SEIFALKM
+471 SEIFTLKM
-479 KLDNLSS
+479 KLDNLTS
-486 IKDKSGDDYVQAL
+486 IKDKSGDDYVKAL
-499 QEQFEDAAQSFR
+499 QEQFEDAAQSFQ
-511 DEISSAIDEYNQK
+511 DEISSTIDEYNQK
-524 NGELQRKCNELENE
+524 NGELQRKCTELENE

>member
-6 ANTNVK
+6 ANSNVK

-27 NKAISKLESDIS
+27 DKVISKLESDIS
-39 AKASVTTKSE
+39 AKASVTTKSDF
-49 LSSTNQGIYKQDISE
+49 SATNQSIFKQDITE
-64 LDLYLKNMK
+64 LDSYLKNMK

-81 TRQNQLLYNKD
+81 TRKNKSLYDKD

-105 KDTKDSMATNRMN
+105 KDTKESMATNRMN

-149 LIFEKLDDLFFL
+149 LILEKLDDLFFL

-179 SSSQIMNIKYF
+179 SLSQIMNIKYL
-190 CKEISNN
+190 CKEISSNE
-197 DNLKLDS
+197 NLKLDLN
-204 TNLKY
+204 NLKY
-209 QQSFNMEEM
+209 QQSFNMEDM

-275 LKEIP
+275 LKDIP

-314 FERIRELFYVYNKN
+314 FEKIRELFYVYNKN
-328 MFDPIVDLINTKFQ
+328 VFDPIVDLINTKFQ

-379 NKAKI
+379 NKSKI

-392 VLENKYKELEVKFN
+392 ILENKYKELETKFN
-406 KQKKTLDEIGNR
+406 KQKKSLDEIGNR

-425 EMKES
+425 QMKES
-430 NDTYLKEFEKLEKKR
+430 NDAYLKEFEKLEKKR
-445 NEKLREQYESELAK
+445 NDKLHEQYENELAK

-465 EVKDCK
+465 EVKECR
-471 SEIFALKM
+471 SEIFTLKM
-479 KLDNLSS
+479 KLDNLTS
-486 IKDKSGDDYVQAL
+486 IKDKSGDDYVKAL
-499 QEQFEDAAQSFR
+499 QEQFEDAAQSFQ
-511 DEISSAIDEYNQK
+511 DEISSTIDEYNQK
-524 NGELQRKCNELENE
+524 NGELQRKCTELENE